1 MARSISFGTDKSK
14 SDLMHNTRE
23 YIADNV
29 DPARIKNDVILKRE
43 TLQEAYENCFG
54 AAQAEYNAKQK
65 RSDRKINDY
74 FENLFDMSASDKQ
87 QTRNPLINKHKNQS
101 YYENLVQIGD
111 MFDTHCVNDPRTAG
125 KAKQALMSYYNG
137 DSRLGIK
144 SYAERNPQFYVFDA
158 VIHMDENTPH
168 LHLAYVPLAMGYKNG
183 MSVQNSHDKALK
195 QMDYERHTD
204 YILQEREIFREICKS
219 YGLEPKERE
228 DEKGRGH
235 TYSTREYRQNAE
247 QIRKADAER
256 LMPAVEPE
264 KPVEAPERS
273 YKSHKQSG
281 KQKPVEA
288 TTEAVKEHTGFT
300 RFSYFSEKQKIR
312 EEMQLEQRIAEAQ
325 NLYDDQSED
334 YENDLEA

>member
-1 MARSISFGTDKSK
+1 MKRCKKHTARVS
-14 SDLMHNTRE
+14 
-23 YIADNV
+23 V
-29 DPARIKNDVILKRE
+29 Q
-43 TLQEAYENCFG
+43 LQ
-54 AAQAEYNAKQK
+54 QYNAKQK

-87 QTRNPLINKHKNQS
+87 KTRNPLRNKHKNQS
-101 YYENLVQIGD
+101 FYENIIQVGD
-111 MFDTHCVNDPRTAG
+111 MLNTNCVNDPQTA
-125 KAKQALMSYYNG
+125 KLAKNALIAYFDG
-137 DSRLGIK
+137 DPRRGIK

-158 VIHMDENTPH
+158 VVHMDENTPH
-168 LHLAYVPLAMGYKNG
+168 LHLAYIPVATNYKNG

-195 QMDYERHTD
+195 QMGYERHTD

-235 TYSTREYRQNAE
+235 TYSTKEYRQNAE

-264 KPVEAPERS
+264 KPVETPTKS

-281 KQKPVEA
+281 KQKPVEKL
-288 TTEAVKEHTGFT
+288 VEHTGFT
-300 RFSYFSEKQKIR
+300 RFNYSEAKQKIR

-325 NLYDDQSED
+325 NLYDDQSDGYDKDIAE
-334 YENDLEA
+334 

>member
-29 DPARIKNDVILKRE
+29 DPARIKNNVILKRE

-54 AAQAEYNAKQK
+54 AATAEYNAKQK
-65 RSDRKINDY
+65 RSDRKINNY
-74 FENLFDMSASDKQ
+74 FENLFGVSASDKQ
-87 QTRNPLINKHKNQS
+87 QTRNTLINKHKNQS

-111 MFDTHCVNDPRTAG
+111 MFDTHCVNDPKAAG
-125 KAKQALMSYYNG
+125 LAKQALTAYFNG
-137 DSRLGIK
+137 DPRLGIK

-168 LHLAYVPLAMGYKNG
+168 LHLAYIPVATNYKNG

-235 TYSTREYRQNAE
+235 TYSTKEYRQNAE

-256 LMPAVEPE
+256 LMPAVAPTEPAT
-264 KPVEAPERS
+264 APTMS
-273 YKSHKQSG
+273 YRSHKQSG
-281 KQKPVEA
+281 KKAPVEA
-288 TTEAVKEHTGFT
+288 PTKPVEHTGFT
-300 RFSYFSEKQKIR
+300 RFNYSEAKQKIR

-325 NLYDDQSED
+325 NLYDDQSDGYDKDIAE
-334 YENDLEA
+334 